1 MFRQQVYI
9 INILLM
15 ILDAL
20 SIAIG
25 NWVGYRLFYSG
36 GACAGGNCD
45 FFILSILF
53 LVLIN
58 NALFA
63 RFGLYSDRRPESYL
77 MLALTIIK
85 VVLVDYCLLIVIL
98 FITRHKEYPR
108 ELLIYTVSFTINL
121 LLAERLFISLYIDKL
136 SKRKFNA
143 RHILIVGD
151 RTRADLVTDALKKQ
165 LSWGHQVVGNL
176 YVGEGNSSGHSREIE
191 RLPDLLKEEEIDEV
205 VFALSADRSIR
216 LWKYANICRKMG
228 ISVRILPAF
237 WHPEKR
243 PIHVEEC
250 QGIPFLTV
258 YGNSISVSGQVY
270 KRVLD
275 LFGGLAGTAIFFLL
289 YPIIGLAI
297 KLDSPGPVL
306 FKQKRVG
313 QNGRI
318 FELLKF
324 RSMYVDA
331 ESRKSELAH
340 RNTMNGPMF
349 KIENDPRV
357 TKVGRFLRKTSLDEI
372 PQFLNVLK
380 GEMSLVGTRPPTP
393 DEVKSYYLWHHRRIS
408 AKPGITGLWQVSG
421 RNKIKDFDKI
431 VELDCQ
437 YLDNWR
443 FLDDIKILLK
453 TVVVVLKRKGAF

>member
-9 INILLM
+9 INIVLM

-20 SIAIG
+20 SIAGG
-25 NWVGYRLFYSG
+25 NLVGYHFFSPDGACG
-36 GACAGGNCD
+36 GAKCE
-45 FFILSILF
+45 FFILCVIF
-53 LVLIN
+53 LVLVN

-63 RFGLYSDRRPESYL
+63 RFGLYSDRRPESYI
-77 MLALTIIK
+77 MLVLTIIK
-85 VVLVDYCLLIVIL
+85 VVLLDYCLLIVVL
-98 FITRHKEYPR
+98 FVTRHVEYPR
-108 ELLIYTVSFTINL
+108 DLLMHTMGITMSFL
-121 LLAERLFISLYIDKL
+121 VAERLFVSLYIDKVA
-136 SKRKFNA
+136 RNKFNA

-151 RTRADLVTDALKKQ
+151 RTRADLVADALKKQ

-176 YVGEGNSSGHSREIE
+176 NIGESNNSDQKKEIE
-191 RLPDLLKEEEIDEV
+191 KLPELLKEEEIDEV
-205 VFALSADRSIR
+205 VFALSADRSIK

-228 ISVRILPAF
+228 ITVRILPAL
-237 WHPEKR
+237 WHPKKR

-250 QGIPFLTV
+250 QGVPFLTV
-258 YGNSISVSGQVY
+258 YGNSISVSGRVY

-275 LFGGLAGTAIFFLL
+275 VVGGFVGTVIFLIL
-289 YPIIGLAI
+289 YPIIGVAI
-297 KLDSPGPVL
+297 KLDSPGPIL
-306 FKQKRVG
+306 FKQRRVG
-313 QNGRI
+313 ENGRI

-324 RSMYVDA
+324 RSMYVGA
-331 ESRKSELAH
+331 ENQKGELAH
-340 RNTMNGPMF
+340 RNTMQGPMF
-349 KIENDPRV
+349 KIEDDPRV
-357 TKVGRFLRKTSLDEI
+357 TRVGKFLRKTSLDEI
-372 PQFLNVLK
+372 PQFLNVLR

-443 FLDDIKILLK
+443 FLDDLKILAR